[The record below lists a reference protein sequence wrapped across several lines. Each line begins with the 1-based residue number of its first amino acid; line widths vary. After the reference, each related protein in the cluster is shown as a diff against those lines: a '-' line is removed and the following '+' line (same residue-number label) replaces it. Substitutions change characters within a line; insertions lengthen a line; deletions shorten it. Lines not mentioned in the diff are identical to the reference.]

1 VLATRITPRSPGR
14 ARSGKNPEAE
24 VMPELNGS
32 VALACYRIA
41 AAWNGGF
48 GQSTNGGM
56 NMRALKVLTAA
67 ALLAGA
73 AALPALADDAMATMG
88 MMKGGEVIAVM
99 PDGHMG
105 TMMVTDKMAT
115 DKMMG
120 MAKPLDH
127 CVMMMTGMDGKTYM
141 VDTSSADA
149 MAECE
154 KMAK

>member
-1 VLATRITPRSPGR
+1 
-14 ARSGKNPEAE
+14 
-24 VMPELNGS
+24 
-32 VALACYRIA
+32 
-41 AAWNGGF
+41 
-48 GQSTNGGM
+48 
-56 NMRALKVLTAA
+56 MRALKVLTAA